1 MPGMTTHSV
10 LKVAVQLVSGLAVL
24 LSGIGQVL
32 AAEVISPARQQE
44 LRHLLSHDCGS
55 CHGLTLRGGLGPA
68 LTPDALAGKPRQ
80 AMVSTILQG
89 RAGTPMPPWSPLLSR
104 QEAEWLVE
112 VLYRGL
118 TRVD

>member
-1 MPGMTTHSV
+1 MHRMITPSV
-10 LKVAVQLVSGLAVL
+10 LKVAASLVSSVAILFC
-24 LSGIGQVL
+24 SIGQGI
-32 AAEVISPARQQE
+32 AAEVITLARQQE

-68 LTPDALAGKPRQ
+68 LTPEALAGKPRQ

-118 TRVD
+118 TRVE

>member
-1 MPGMTTHSV
+1 MHGMTKHSV
-10 LKVAVQLVSGLAVL
+10 LKVAASLVRSVAILFC
-24 LSGIGQVL
+24 GIGQGV
-32 AAEVISPARQQE
+32 AAEVITSARQQE

-68 LTPDALAGKPRQ
+68 LTREALAGKSRQ
-80 AMVSTILQG
+80 AMVTTILQG

-112 VLYRGL
+112 LLYRGPK
-118 TRVD
+118 RVE